1 MYAAG
6 IRQGTL
12 APTYAGVGEIKQ
24 VRWCTLNTLE
34 ISFKR
39 VTNTLLYVG
48 IRCYAANRSQILYL
62 HKFFSVCRRIA
73 KTLGIS

>member
-6 IRQGTL
+6 KLCIRYGTL
-12 APTYAGVGEIKQ
+12 APTYADVIEIKQ

-34 ISFKR
+34 ISFKH

-48 IRCYAANRSQILYL
+48 IRCHTANRSQNFVL
-62 HKFFSVCRRIA
+62 A
-73 KTLGIS
+73 

>member
-6 IRQGTL
+6 KLYIRQGTL
-12 APTYAGVGEIKQ
+12 APTDADVREIKQ

-34 ISFKR
+34 ISFKH

-48 IRCYAANRSQILYL
+48 IRCHTANRSPNFVL
-62 HKFFSVCRRIA
+62 A
-73 KTLGIS
+73 